1 MNRESLDT
9 WCERGILGLVLAI
22 LIFGPLA
29 TGAVRTP
36 DFLVLQGLTMGVMF
50 LWGFRLW
57 LKPRPQ
63 LLCPPICWAVIAFT
77 IYAIIRYA
85 TSDLEYVA
93 RGEMVQVLMY
103 AFLFLA
109 ILNNLYRQEHA
120 QTIALVLIFLAMGIA
135 AYAIYQFATGSDR
148 VWSFIKPYKHR
159 GSGTFISPNNL
170 SGFLEMILPLGLA
183 VVLISRAKPTLK
195 VFVGY
200 ATLVILGGIAV
211 SLSRG
216 SWISVGLVLIIL
228 FALLISYRAYRIP
241 SIALLIVLVG
251 AGIYLAPR
259 AYIFKARVDQFSQND
274 QFNDSARLD
283 LWEPA
288 VQLWKEDI
296 WWGIGPNHYNFRFR
310 EFRPQTEQY
319 QPDRVHNDYLNTLTD
334 YGIAGFVLVLSA
346 FMLLFWGVRK
356 TWPYVRKNSG
366 DLGSGNS
373 NKFALLVGASLGL
386 LAILFHST
394 VDFNMH
400 IPSNAILAISL
411 MALLTGT
418 VRFATDNYWVTA
430 RISFKLI
437 ATLLLVAGLGYLGW
451 EGNRAF
457 KEYAWL
463 NRANHQPEYSTA
475 QADALQK
482 AFAVEPN
489 NFETAYRIGEIYR
502 VQSWNGGAN
511 YEQLARAAMNWFERG
526 MKLNPYDGYNYLKY
540 GMCLDWLDQQ
550 EKSEP
555 YYDKAVKLDP
565 NGYFTAAYVGWHY
578 FQTGDYAAARTWF
591 DRSKHL
597 EGIDNKIA
605 NSYLTIVNARMM
617 ENATN
622 HLARVGF
629 SKTQ

>member
-22 LIFGPLA
+22 LIYGPLA

-36 DFLVLQGLTMGVMF
+36 DFLVLQGLTMGVML

-63 LLCPPICWAVIAFT
+63 LLWPPICWAVVAFT

-85 TSDLEYVA
+85 TADLEYAA
-93 RGEMVQVLMY
+93 RGEMVQALMY

-109 ILNNLYRQEHA
+109 ILNNLYRQEYA
-120 QTIALVLIFLAMGIA
+120 QTLALVLVFLAMGIA

-148 VWSFIKPYKHR
+148 VWTFIKPYKHR
-159 GSGTFISPNNL
+159 GSGTFISPNDL
-170 SGFLEMILPLGLA
+170 AGFLEMILPLGLA
-183 VVLISRAKPTLK
+183 VVLIGRAKPALK

-200 ATLVILGGIAV
+200 AALVILGGIAV

-216 SWISVGLVLIIL
+216 SWISVGLVLVIL

-241 SIALLIVLVG
+241 SIALLIVLIG

-259 AYIFKARVDQFSQND
+259 AYIFKVRVDQFSQND
-274 QFNDSARLD
+274 RFNDSARLD

-288 VQLWKEDI
+288 VRLWKENI
-296 WWGIGPNHYNFRFR
+296 WWGIGPNHYNYRFR
-310 EFRPQTEQY
+310 EFRPQSEQY

-334 YGIAGFVLVLSA
+334 YGIVGFALVLSA
-346 FMLLFWGVRK
+346 FVLLFWGVRK

-373 NKFALLVGASLGL
+373 NKFAILVGASLGL
-386 LAILFHST
+386 IAILLHSV

-400 IPSNAILAISL
+400 IPSNAILAVSL
-411 MALLTGT
+411 MALLASA
-418 VRFATDNYWVTA
+418 VRFATDNYWIPA
-430 RISFKLI
+430 RMGFRLLATVLI
-437 ATLLLVAGLGYLGW
+437 AAGLGYLGW

-457 KEYAWL
+457 QEYAWL
-463 NRANHQPEYSTA
+463 NRANHQPEYSPA
-475 QADALQK
+475 QAEALQK

-489 NFETAYRIGEIYR
+489 NFETANRIGEIYR
-502 VQSWNGGAN
+502 VQSWNGGAH
-511 YEQLARAAMNWFERG
+511 YDQLARTAMDWFERG

-540 GMCLDWLDQQ
+540 GMCLDWLDQTK
-550 EKSEP
+550 KSGT

-591 DRSKHL
+591 DRSMHL
-597 EGIDNKIA
+597 EGNDNKIA
-605 NSYLTIVNARMM
+605 SSYLTIVNARMI

-622 HLARVGF
+622 RLGRLRFG
-629 SKTQ
+629 KTQ